1 MVHCCCVPGCSNRSD
16 RESHLSF
23 FGLPLKKKALLK
35 QWIHLI
41 GRKNLPVN
49 SHTRICS
56 CHFEHAAGRRLRP
69 DEVPSLYLPVL
80 TTSRNKMAPRR
91 PPRQRPFVHI
101 VPDTNSEDSTDE
113 QCEKYDKCTQVGEST
128 TLIQSEL
135 ATARGHVEGL
145 KKQVKE
151 QEQQLVQQK
160 FRLSNMRND
169 DAKVAFYTGFPS
181 YAALK
186 ALIWNLLQIVCST
199 QSLTVKINMK
209 IVSDAV
215 HELATNGRLF
225 SDVNVFAI
233 RTYGAGSCIPL
244 GLSQPTVS
252 RIITTWV
259 NFLYLKLKDI
269 QLWMPR
275 ELVQANMP
283 QQFKKQYPT
292 TRVII
297 DATEIYVKQP
307 KLPELQQMTFSN
319 YKNDNTYK
327 GLVGISPNGVNTFIS
342 SLYPGSIS
350 DKELTRRC
358 GILDLLEPGDS
369 VMADRRFDI
378 EEDLALLGVHPGK
391 ICSTA
396 TPIVVYI
403 QKSHQ

>member
-1 MVHCCCVPGCSNRSD
+1 MPST
-16 RESHLSF
+16 SF
-23 FGLPLKKKALLK
+23 
-35 QWIHLI
+35 
-41 GRKNLPVN
+41 
-49 SHTRICS
+49 
-56 CHFEHAAGRRLRP
+56 
-69 DEVPSLYLPVL
+69 
-80 TTSRNKMAPRR
+80 
-91 PPRQRPFVHI
+91 
-101 VPDTNSEDSTDE
+101 
-113 QCEKYDKCTQVGEST
+113 
-128 TLIQSEL
+128 
-135 ATARGHVEGL
+135 
-145 KKQVKE
+145 
-151 QEQQLVQQK
+151 
-160 FRLSNMRND
+160 
-169 DAKVAFYTGFPS
+169 
-181 YAALK
+181 
-186 ALIWNLLQIVCST
+186 
-199 QSLTVKINMK
+199 
-209 IVSDAV
+209 
-215 HELATNGRLF
+215 ATNGRLF
-225 SDVNVFAI
+225 SDVNVSAI